1 MSPEARAPDTLLC
14 AVSSPEGTGA
24 GTRVPSEAC
33 GSATSSSDR
42 CPLSSAHARPAHET
56 HGGLTPAPPGH
67 QAHGATRRPR
77 PDRALLCPRTPR
89 GCPGCA
95 TPRGPSPRPGRPGDG
110 EERLP
115 GPPVTLHRGPLSPHG
130 GAPEPRFLLQYPPPP
145 GGRLLPAWPPSAGAA
160 LQSPESL

>member
-42 CPLSSAHARPAHET
+42 CPLSSAHARPARET
-56 HGGLTPAPPGH
+56 HGGLTPDPPGH

-77 PDRALLCPRTPR
+77 PDRALLCPRAAR
-89 GCPGCA
+89 GCPRCA
-95 TPRGPSPRPGRPGDG
+95 TARGPSPGPAALGTGRCACRGRRSPCTVGPCPRTGGPGA
-110 EERLP
+110 
-115 GPPVTLHRGPLSPHG
+115 PLSSSIPM
-130 GAPEPRFLLQYPPPP
+130 

-160 LQSPESL
+160 LQSPESGL